1 MNPACT
7 GKVIAL
13 TLMLTLTGIQY
24 SSAKNCDLI
33 ILPMTNPKDAN
44 RDKTKCDFHETFKI
58 ESNPS
63 EWVVE
68 SRTCFD
74 GTLTLPSPSPPLLF
88 FLFLFALLYFYFT
101 FTLQYTIHYT

>member
-24 SSAKNCDLI
+24 RATDKNCDLI
-33 ILPMTNPKDAN
+33 VQS
-44 RDKTKCDFHETFKI
+44 CDFHTTFKTD
-58 ESNPS
+58 SPGD
-63 EWVVE
+63 WLVE

-74 GTLTLPSPSPPLLF
+74 GTLTLASPLTSHPHLRPSPRPTHLPP
-88 FLFLFALLYFYFT
+88 T
-101 FTLQYTIHYT
+101 ST